1 MSRRPQKSN
10 RRASSPSPSASSPR
24 EFRLP
29 ENTTPALPPVED
41 FAGLAMPE
49 ALLKALAA
57 EGVTTPFPIQAA
69 TLPNSLAGRDVLGRG
84 RTGSGKTLAFGLA
97 LLARTAGLRAEP
109 KAPLAL
115 VLVPTREL
123 AQQVTDALA
132 PYATAVNL
140 RLATVVGGLS
150 ITKQAGALRRG
161 AEVLVATPGRLNDL
175 VERGDCVL
183 GDVRVT
189 VLDEA
194 DQMTDMGFLPQITKL
209 IQQVRADGQR
219 MLFSATLDANIDRL
233 VQRFLT
239 DPVVHSVDPSAGAV
253 TTMEHHVLHVLDETD
268 KKAVTTRIA
277 ARDGRVILFL
287 DTKRSAD
294 RLAKR
299 LLAVGVRAAALHGGR
314 SQPQRN
320 RTLEQFKNGQVTA
333 LVATNVAARGI
344 HVDDLDLVVNVDP
357 PADHKDYLHRGGRT
371 ARAGGSGSVV
381 TLVLPEQKRDVTRLI
396 SDAGI
401 RARTARVTSGDAEL
415 ATITGAREPSGVPVT
430 IEVPQ
435 PATLPAPRRE
445 RRAGA
450 EPGRRS
456 SRRRRAGGAETAGG
470 GGTGTSAQGA
480 GRRGAAGARDEG
492 SARRTGGTRDQG
504 STRGTADAA
513 AAGVAGAAQPSAG
526 GGRGSGRRSGAGKST
541 AAAAG
546 AAGSG
551 GSRSGRRTGGGT
563 ASGAT
568 SGRRAS
574 SGTASGAAS
583 GAGARSG
590 SGAGSGARSGSG
602 AGSGSGARSG
612 SGAGSGSGARSGS
625 GAASGRARRASG
637 RRSASGGA

>member
-1 MSRRPQKSN
+1 MARRSQKSN
-10 RRASSPSPSASSPR
+10 RRTASSPSAASSPR

-29 ENTTPALPPVED
+29 ESTTPALPAVED
-41 FAGLAMPE
+41 FAGLDMPP
-49 ALLKALAA
+49 ALLKTLTAQ
-57 EGVTTPFPIQAA
+57 GVTTPFPIQAA
-69 TLPNSLAGRDVLGRG
+69 TLPNSLAGRDLLGRG

-97 LLARTAGLRAEP
+97 MLARTAGLRAES

-123 AQQVTDALA
+123 AQQVTDALT

-150 ITKQAGALRRG
+150 LTKQAATLRRG

-183 GDVRVT
+183 DDVRIT

-219 MLFSATLDANIDRL
+219 MLFSATLDGNIDRL

-253 TTMEHHVLHVLDETD
+253 STMEHHVFHVLDDTD
-268 KKAVTTRIA
+268 KKAVVTRIA

-314 SQPQRN
+314 SQPQRT

-344 HVDDLDLVVNVDP
+344 HIDDLDLVVNVDP
-357 PADHKDYLHRGGRT
+357 PTDHKDYLHRGGRT
-371 ARAGGSGSVV
+371 ARAGGSGSVI
-381 TLVLPEQKRDVTRLI
+381 TLVLPEQKRDVTRLM
-396 SDAGI
+396 SHAGI
-401 RARTARVTSGDAEL
+401 RPRTAKMRSSDAEL
-415 ATITGAREPSGVPVT
+415 ATLTGAREPSGVAVT

-435 PATLPAPRRE
+435 QAAPAASRPPRK
-445 RRAGA
+445 AGA
-450 EPGRRS
+450 E
-456 SRRRRAGGAETAGG
+456 
-470 GGTGTSAQGA
+470 A
-480 GRRGAAGARDEG
+480 GRRQ
-492 SARRTGGTRDQG
+492 SRR
-504 STRGTADAA
+504 
-513 AAGVAGAAQPSAG
+513 
-526 GGRGSGRRSGAGKST
+526 
-541 AAAAG
+541 
-546 AAGSG
+546 
-551 GSRSGRRTGGGT
+551 RRTGGG
-563 ASGAT
+563 
-568 SGRRAS
+568 
-574 SGTASGAAS
+574 GAAS
-583 GAGARSG
+583 ATTATGQGGQRSDRRTAAGTTTGGG
-590 SGAGSGARSGSG
+590 SGTGGRGSAHR
-602 AGSGSGARSG
+602 
-612 SGAGSGSGARSGS
+612 
-625 GAASGRARRASG
+625 GRAGKA
-637 RRSASGGA
+637 